1 MKSIPPEQV
10 AARLRADNP
19 WWQDDALLPGN
30 YANLVPR
37 PYLNL
42 LYPLITDTKIRRA
55 VVLLGP
61 RRVGKTVM
69 IHHAIRRLISD
80 GVDPKTICY
89 TAIDHP
95 IYNGLSLDQLLNTFG
110 SVTGVNSGTTQCYLF
125 LDEIQYLRDWEMHVK
140 ALVDT
145 HAPLKCIVSG
155 SAAAA
160 LRLKSAESGAGR
172 FTDFMLPPLTF
183 HEYTVLLNKT
193 DLVQIET
200 AHKGFVRTLDSRD
213 IEAFN
218 NHFVTYLN
226 YGGYPE
232 LALSEDIRADP
243 GRFVKSDII
252 DKVLLRDL
260 PSLYGIQDIQELNY
274 LFTTLAFNTANEVSL
289 DELSQGSGVSKT
301 TIKKYIEYLEASF
314 LIRTIHRVDRSAK
327 RFQRANFF
335 KVYLTNPSM
344 RAALFSPV
352 RQDDD
357 AMGNLVETAIFSQ
370 WFHSQTALHY
380 ARWHNGEVD
389 IVCLGPKHKAL
400 WAIEVKWSDRFFKN
414 PEELRSLLRFSHTQN
429 LTAAMV
435 TTKTRKGTKAVESV
449 SCDFIPSSLYCYMLG
464 FNIVRGQH
472 ILEGLVEP
480 SKEPDKQQSAAE

>member
-10 AARLRADNP
+10 AARLQAENP
-19 WWQDDALLPGN
+19 WWQDGNALPSN
-30 YANLVPR
+30 FVNLTPR

-42 LYPLITDTKIRRA
+42 LYPLLTDTKIRRA

-69 IHHAIRRLISD
+69 IHHAIRKLISE
-80 GVDPKTICY
+80 GADPKTLCY
-89 TAIDHP
+89 AAIDHP
-95 IYNGLSLDQLLNTFG
+95 IYNGLSLDQLVSVYT
-110 SVTGVNSGTTQCYLF
+110 SVTGVNSATTQCYLF
-125 LDEIQYLRDWEMHVK
+125 LDEIQYLRDWETHVK
-140 ALVDT
+140 ALVDA

-193 DLVQIET
+193 DLIQVE
-200 AHKGFVRTLDSRD
+200 ADDKGFVKTLNSPDMAALND
-213 IEAFN
+213 
-218 NHFVTYLN
+218 HFVTYLN

-232 LALSEDIRADP
+232 LALSKDIQADP
-243 GRFVKSDII
+243 SRFVKSDII

-301 TIKKYIEYLEASF
+301 TIKRYIEYLEASF

-352 RQDDD
+352 RPDDG
-357 AMGNLVETAIFSQ
+357 AMGNLVETAIFAQ

-380 ARWHNGEVD
+380 ARWQNGEVD
-389 IVCLGPKHKAL
+389 IVCLGPKQKAL
-400 WAIEVKWSDRFFKN
+400 WAIEVKWSDRFFSN
-414 PEELRSLLRFSHTQN
+414 PEDLRSLLKFCHSQN

-435 TTKTRKGTKAVESV
+435 TTRTSKGTKAIESV

-464 FNIVRGQH
+464 FNIVKGRH

-480 SKEPDKQQSAAE
+480 NKQPDKL